1 MIDIEKQKRYGIFYS
16 LMLIV
21 GYLTASFVA
30 MLLSKTKVSILAN
43 AVQPIIFFA
52 CCLFFI
58 KKEREDIKK
67 VLPIK
72 KVSFV
77 YILSAIFLFVGLFF
91 GLGQLNI
98 KFSEILVKAG
108 VKVNTVDIGV
118 NNFFEY
124 LLNLFVLSISPAF
137 GEEILFR
144 GVVLFCLST
153 FSLGKGEEKGKIIIS
168 LINGLLFSIFHKNL
182 AQLIYQFVYGFILAY
197 LTLKTQNILIAVIM
211 HFLNNFIILTQS
223 AYFLSVNLY
232 NTATLIIG
240 LVLFAVG
247 LVLLFAIKDKN
258 EVKAKKEEKTS
269 VFPFIFYSLIGV
281 VFSIVMMVVANFL

>member
-16 LMLIV
+16 LMITV

-58 KKEREDIKK
+58 KKEDEDIKS

-72 KVSFV
+72 KVSAISV
-77 YILSAIFLFVGLFF
+77 LSAFFLFIGLFF
-91 GLGQLNI
+91 GLGQLNV
-98 KFSEILVKAG
+98 KFSEVLVKAG
-108 VKVNTVDIGV
+108 VKINALEISV

-124 LLNLFVLSISPAF
+124 LLNVFVLSISPAF

-153 FSLGKGEEKGKIIIS
+153 FSLGKGEEKDKIIIS
-168 LINGLLFSIFHKNL
+168 LINGILFSIFHKNL
-182 AQLIYQFVYGFILAY
+182 AQLIYQFVYGFVLAY
-197 LTLKTQNILIAVIM
+197 LTLKTKNILIAVIM

-223 AYFLSVNLY
+223 TYFPKVNLY

-240 LVLFAVG
+240 LVLFVVG
-247 LVLLFAIKDKN
+247 LILAFFIKDKN
-258 EVKAKKEEKTS
+258 EVKKEKNS
-269 VFPFIFYSLIGV
+269 VLPFIIYSLVGV
-281 VFSIVMMVVANFL
+281 ALSLVIMFIANFL